1 MKILNIEWEAFG
13 LEDIKDAFAA
23 EGYDVSGFPF
33 SKHENAVDNQEMEKR
48 FRSVLY
54 KEVPDVVFS
63 FDYYPVFSK
72 VCQQEHIRY
81 ISWVYDNPQILLYSD
96 MVVNPCNVIFVFDK
110 KIYQEFHDSG
120 IKTVHYMPLAVNT
133 ERLDHMTLDAQSCKY
148 DISFVGSLYLEE
160 LSYFERMSI
169 RLSDY
174 AKGYLDSLM
183 AAQMRI
189 QGYNF
194 IEESL
199 GSVIEELYRVLPIH
213 FGHENRATREYFYA
227 HYVIDRKIT
236 SDERI
241 ELLSAIA
248 RQHRVDLFTLSKEFQ
263 LPNVYNHGA
272 VDPYT
277 GAPFVY
283 KQSRINLNIT
293 LRSIERGIPL
303 RAFDIMGAGGF
314 LISNFQADFLDY
326 FVPGEDFIYYE
337 DKEDLLKKIDYYLDH
352 EQERKI
358 IAKNGHDKVAAGHTF
373 RHRVREMFA
382 QV

>member
-1 MKILNIEWEAFG
+1 M
-13 LEDIKDAFAA
+13 
-23 EGYDVSGFPF
+23 
-33 SKHENAVDNQEMEKR
+33 
-48 FRSVLY
+48 
-54 KEVPDVVFS
+54 
-63 FDYYPVFSK
+63 
-72 VCQQEHIRY
+72 
-81 ISWVYDNPQILLYSD
+81 
-96 MVVNPCNVIFVFDK
+96 
-110 KIYQEFHDSG
+110 
-120 IKTVHYMPLAVNT
+120 
-133 ERLDHMTLDAQSCKY
+133 
-148 DISFVGSLYLEE
+148 EE

>member
-48 FRSVLY
+48 FRSVLC